1 MRRDSADFGGV
12 PPGSV
17 GTVPLDAPVP
27 REEHE
32 RALRRATL
40 AIESVRDD
48 VMLLAAQVVALT
60 EELARR
66 GDPTIEATVEDAIPS
81 IAEKIRIHDE
91 RSTGRALIGDSEDK
105 YTADCNGPNCL
116 ELLPICEGRCCRLY
130 FPLSSQDLDEGVI
143 RWDYG
148 RPYMIKQRATDGYC
162 THNHPTQHGCTVY
175 THRPKPCREYDCRK
189 DERIWIDFDKKIPAT
204 ESPYARKL
212 GEEPTELNLLERVR
226 ARQIAFAM
234 EHFSLS
240 TREGERRRLEEAD
253 AHLKKP
259 SED

>member
-1 MRRDSADFGGV
+1 MPDDHGGV

-17 GTVPLDAPVP
+17 GTVPHDAPVP
-27 REEHE
+27 REELE

-48 VMLLAAQVVALT
+48 LMQLAGQVVALGN
-60 EELARR
+60 ELAKR
-66 GDPTIEATVEDAIPS
+66 GDPTLEAAVDAETPKVIEQ
-81 IAEKIRIHDE
+81 IRVADE
-91 RSTGRALIGDSEDK
+91 RSTARVLIGDSEDK
-105 YTADCNGPNCL
+105 YRTASQGPNCV
-116 ELLPICEGRCCRLY
+116 EILPICEGRCCRLY

-175 THRPKPCREYDCRK
+175 THRPRPCREYDCRK
-189 DERIWIDFDKKIPAT
+189 DERIWVDFDNKILAV
-204 ESPYARKL
+204 ESPYARKS
-212 GEEPTELNLLERVR
+212 GPETTELDLLERVR
-226 ARQIAFAM
+226 NRQIAFAM

-240 TREGERRRLEEAD
+240 TREGERRRLEEVD
-253 AHLKKP
+253 HLVGDP
-259 SED
+259 SD